1 MGNEQGLFGKRKRKV
16 NIVIEG
22 LYNSGKTT
30 ILNKLNLGEV
40 ITTYP
45 TIGFNVETVE
55 HKHVSVKS
63 WDVGGRDKVRPLF
76 RHYYRHTDIVLF
88 VVDSADQTD
97 MDIAKREMYRT
108 LEDYD
113 LVNCKAAVLAN
124 KQDLLWAM
132 PVLEVA
138 EKLGVFNR
146 NRRHGLIPVFPISAT
161 TGDGLSEVLKWIEEC
176 DREGDSKRSENYG
189 GKTDLCSKCE
199 SGFVD
204 KLLTKMKSILVD

>member
-1 MGNEQGLFGKRKRKV
+1 MGNEQGIFGKRKRKV

-88 VVDSADQTD
+88 VIDSADQTD
-97 MDIAKREMYRT
+97 MDIAKREMDKT

-113 LVNCKAAVLAN
+113 LINCKAAVLAN

-138 EKLGVFNR
+138 EKLGLFNS
-146 NRRHGLIPVFPISAT
+146 NRRNGMIPVFPLSAT
-161 TGDGLSEVLKWIEEC
+161 TGEGRSEVLQWIEEC
-176 DREGDSKRSENYG
+176 DRKGERKQTENDN
-189 GKTDLCSKCE
+189 GKTDSRCKCE